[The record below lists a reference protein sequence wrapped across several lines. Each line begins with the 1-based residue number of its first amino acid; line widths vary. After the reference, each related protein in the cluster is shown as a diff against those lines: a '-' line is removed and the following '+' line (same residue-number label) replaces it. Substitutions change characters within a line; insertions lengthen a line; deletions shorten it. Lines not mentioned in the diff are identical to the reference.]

1 MEEYRG
7 LNQTVLDKYMELD
20 CRGQIQACYIWI
32 DGSGETMRSKTKT
45 LDYEPTK
52 PEQLP
57 IWNFDGSSTGQAVGS
72 NSDVYLHPVAIFPDP
87 FRRGKHKLVL
97 CETYTFDHKPTN
109 TNKRK
114 SCKLSM
120 DEAKVKIQGSFLL
133 WIFICVRNSISSRR
147 LGRYF
152 AGPVVSRSWW
162 SILPN

>member
-1 MEEYRG
+1 MEEYKG

-120 DEAKVKIQGSFLL
+120 DEAKVKIQGSF
-133 WIFICVRNSISSRR
+133 F
-147 LGRYF
+147 F
-152 AGPVVSRSWW
+152 FFF
-162 SILPN
+162 